1 MKTLKYL
8 RYFSIEALKNLWF
21 SRGINVISI
30 LTIAVSLYIMGIFF
44 LLVANLSL
52 FFATLSEKM
61 QVEIFL
67 EEDISEVQRENIA
80 SLLREDLL
88 VKDFAF
94 ITKSLA
100 LQRFREDFPDL
111 KELPGELERNPVP
124 SSFEV
129 FLEENPQA
137 DKMISSFIERYSEMD
152 GVEDIG
158 YDRDWIMKLNSY
170 FNLMKGGGAFL
181 GGILFLAAAFTIS
194 SVIKL
199 NVYSRRDEI
208 EIMRL
213 VGATNNFI
221 RGPFLMEGFV
231 QGLIGA
237 FISILVL
244 YITYWIFVS
253 YSERSFNI
261 LLSFFI
267 STFISGVHIALIVL
281 AGAVIGFTGSFLSL
295 RKFLLT

>member
-1 MKTLKYL
+1 MRIFKYL

-21 SRGINVISI
+21 SKGINLISI
-30 LTIAVSLYIMGIFF
+30 LTITVSLYIMGIFL

-61 QVEIFL
+61 QVDIFL
-67 EEDISEVQRENIA
+67 KEDISEGQREKIA
-80 SLLREDLL
+80 SLLHEDLS
-88 VKDFAF
+88 VKEFTF
-94 ITKSLA
+94 ITKSIA
-100 LQRFREDFPDL
+100 LQRFKENFPDL
-111 KELPGELERNPVP
+111 KDLPRELESNPVP

-129 FLEENPQA
+129 VLEENPQT
-137 DKMISSFIERYSEMD
+137 DEMLSMFIEKYSVLD

-158 YDRDWIMKLNSY
+158 YDRDWIIKLNSY
-170 FNLMKGGGAFL
+170 FNLMKGGGVFL
-181 GGILFLAAAFTIS
+181 GGILFLASAFTIS
-194 SVIKL
+194 NVIRL
-199 NVYSRRDEI
+199 TVYSRRDEI

-221 RGPFLMEGFV
+221 RGPFLVEGFI
-231 QGLIGA
+231 QGVIGA

-261 LLSFFI
+261 LLSFF
-267 STFISGVHIALIVL
+267 TAAFISSLHMFLIIL
-281 AGAVIGFTGSFLSL
+281 AGAIVGLTGSFLSL